1 MKTLYEILIHDNNK
15 FYEINK
21 VHRITW
27 ELFNIQHTGNSK
39 RLIKFINKSFKNSTL
54 TYLA

>member
-21 VHRITW
+21 VYRITW

>member
-21 VHRITW
+21 VYRITW
-27 ELFNIQHTGNSK
+27 VTEVTE
-39 RLIKFINKSFKNSTL
+39 
-54 TYLA
+54 